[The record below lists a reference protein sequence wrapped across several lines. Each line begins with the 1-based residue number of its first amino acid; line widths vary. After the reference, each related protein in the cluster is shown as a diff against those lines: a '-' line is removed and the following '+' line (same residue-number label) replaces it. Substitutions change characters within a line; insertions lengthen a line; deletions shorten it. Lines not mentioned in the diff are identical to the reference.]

1 MDNKDRIKNKC
12 IYFIAL
18 LSICSGLFLMSYFSF
33 LRTIEVDMT
42 KNVKITYEGEQGRAH
57 AHAKCAMTDLN
68 QRLQSFYDS
77 IEYEV
82 EPNGNLSNGDQIL
95 IKAHYDESLAQE
107 YHYDPIH
114 IEKEFTVTG
123 LPNRFEN
130 YQQISKE
137 YVDQIQKA
145 MEVFLKAKQK
155 EIFKT
160 EFSMPDAKPVLVNKN
175 IVYSAFL
182 NSKSGDKTDRM
193 VNVYHMVYEC
203 EKQEYV
209 LYYLVC
215 VPEINDSMEVHERD
229 IFGQKAY
236 ITENETYGDYIQ
248 RLFGVHYD
256 VETIEN
262 PKENTV
268 ED

>member
-1 MDNKDRIKNKC
+1 MDSKERIKNKW

-18 LSICSGLFLMSYFSF
+18 LSICLGLFLMSYFSF

-42 KNVKITYEGEQGRAH
+42 KNVKITYDGEQGRAH

-77 IEYEV
+77 IEYEI
-82 EPNGNLSNGDQIL
+82 EPNGNLSNGDTIL

-114 IEKEFTVTG
+114 LEKEFTVKG

-130 YQQISKE
+130 YQQIPQD
-137 YVDQIQKA
+137 YVNAIQKA
-145 MEVFLKAKQK
+145 MEGFLKDKQK
-155 EIFKT
+155 EIFKV
-160 EFSMPDAKPVLVNKN
+160 EFAMPESKPSIENKN
-175 IVYSAFL
+175 VVYSAFL

-193 VNVYHMVYEC
+193 VNVYRMVYTVNE
-203 EKQEYV
+203 QEYV

-215 VPEINDSMEVHERD
+215 VPEINDRQEIAEQD

-236 ITENETYGDYIQ
+236 ITESETYGDYVQ

-256 VETIEN
+256 VETIERE
-262 PKENTV
+262 KENTV
-268 ED
+268 EG